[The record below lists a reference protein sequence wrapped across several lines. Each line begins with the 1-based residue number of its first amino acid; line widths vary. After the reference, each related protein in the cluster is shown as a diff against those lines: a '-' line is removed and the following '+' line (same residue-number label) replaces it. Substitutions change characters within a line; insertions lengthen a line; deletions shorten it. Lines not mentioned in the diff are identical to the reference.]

1 MVLGYS
7 SGKDAHRQLIGGVLR
22 TGKRESHCVN
32 YYSMLG
38 DLSQNMGDYGRI
50 LNVLNCVLPN
60 NMSWTCGSVFTNLCR
75 QPSFNGF
82 ERHHC
87 TKIDSALL
95 PDKGLCTNRAFRKH
109 DVIATFGASDVRLRL
124 LLTQIQTAPLS
135 RCYCGSASV
144 HLSLRGYPHEVASH

>member
-50 LNVLNCVLPN
+50 LNVLNCELPN
-60 NMSWTCGSVFTNLCR
+60 NMSLTCGSVFTNLCR
-75 QPSFNGF
+75 QPSFSGF

-87 TKIDSALL
+87 TKI
-95 PDKGLCTNRAFRKH
+95 CRAPIPR
-109 DVIATFGASDVRLRL
+109 TFGYKDSLKHRLIQHYSLIKGCVPIALFASMM
-124 LLTQIQTAPLS
+124 
-135 RCYCGSASV
+135 
-144 HLSLRGYPHEVASH
+144 